1 MKALRSPTARAVAA
15 VLATARE
22 NAGLTQRQLADRI
35 RRPHSVIGM
44 IESHQ
49 RQVSVPELIT
59 LAEAMEAD
67 PVDLLK
73 RILRDRAAR

>member
-1 MKALRSPTARAVAA
+1 LKALRSPTARAVAA
-15 VLATARE
+15 VLAKARE

-44 IESHQ
+44 IESDQ
-49 RQVSVPELIT
+49 RQVTVPELIT
-59 LAEAMEAD
+59 LSEAMDVD

-73 RILRDRAAR
+73 RILRDRVAR

>member
-15 VLATARE
+15 VLAKARE
-22 NAGLTQRQLADRI
+22 NAGLTQRQLAALI

-44 IESHQ
+44 IESNQ
-49 RQVSVPELIT
+49 RQVAVPELIT
-59 LAEAMEAD
+59 LAEAMDAD

-73 RILRDRAAR
+73 RILRDRAGK